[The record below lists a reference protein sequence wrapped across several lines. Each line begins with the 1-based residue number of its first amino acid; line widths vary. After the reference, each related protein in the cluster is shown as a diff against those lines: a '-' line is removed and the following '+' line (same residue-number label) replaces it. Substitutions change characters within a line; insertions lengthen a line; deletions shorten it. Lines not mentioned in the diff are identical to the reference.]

1 MRAGAWSITVLGH
14 QFFCFKVF
22 CRQAGQLELLLKEAL
37 EVAADLLHENR
48 LVRAASGGSVWRR
61 ERIRLC
67 ALSARRGPK
76 EVMILFLSLSLS
88 LSFVLV
94 SGGGGGGG
102 GEWGNVASAIF
113 SSRAKKAELPRALE
127 ASRSLRQTRQ
137 TPAALGRPAHSLTR
151 PFAKYP
157 ARKAHFLQQQRTPI
171 RTQPQVSRLA
181 MFFLECNHVANNA
194 IFVAQCKSLI

>member
-1 MRAGAWSITVLGH
+1 LAKR
-14 QFFCFKVF
+14 
-22 CRQAGQLELLLKEAL
+22 
-37 EVAADLLHENR
+37 ENKA
-48 LVRAASGGSVWRR
+48 VRA
-61 ERIRLC
+61 LC
-67 ALSARRGPK
+67 SAWAKRGHEP
-76 EVMILFLSLSLS
+76 FSLSLFTSLSLSLHVSLS

-181 MFFLECNHVANNA
+181 IFFLECNHVANNA
-194 IFVAQCKSLI
+194 IFVAFAPRSAKVSFNY